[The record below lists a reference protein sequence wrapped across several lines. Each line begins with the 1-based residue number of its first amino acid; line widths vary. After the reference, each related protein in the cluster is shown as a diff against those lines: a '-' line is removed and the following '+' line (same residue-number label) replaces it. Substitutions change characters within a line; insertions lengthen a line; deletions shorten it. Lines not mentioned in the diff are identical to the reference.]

1 VDGHHWDG
9 EVDIVGGARSDEHI
23 LYTLG
28 KGSMVSVG
36 AILGNTAHFA
46 SGRTRSGA
54 RLWVITRETMNRAR
68 RENPQAYDR
77 VVARIGQRRA
87 DRIGLLPDTA
97 FDMSASRPLLAPRTE
112 RDQLGCREVPGRA
125 YFGVQTLRAV
135 ENFAISGVALRDF
148 SHSSTRSRS
157 SKRPRHWPSGR
168 SVFEL
173 VREKGWLDDD
183 ELARLL
189 APEAMTNPRTPSEC
203 AVMPVGIPSRQSH
216 VDEPA
221 GALEA
226 KAD

>member
-148 SHSSTRSRS
+148 SHFIDPFAFVKKAAALAQRTQRLRTRAR
-157 SKRPRHWPSGR
+157 KR
-168 SVFEL
+168 
-173 VREKGWLDDD
+173 
-183 ELARLL
+183 LARRRR
-189 APEAMTNPRTPSEC
+189 ARTSARARGDDQPANAERMRCYACRDSFTAKSRRRTSRC
-203 AVMPVGIPSRQSH
+203 ARG
-216 VDEPA
+216 
-221 GALEA
+221 
-226 KAD
+226 